1 MLHCENMISRRTKS
15 QWLPDEEPVLS
26 SSSTKLANYE
36 SASDELCSKQTV
48 KKKSGNQLDEV
59 VVKKK
64 CTCTRKYTDE
74 EGRRADHVPAT
85 LWIPH
90 FAAPS
95 RRAFFSLFALFVP
108 PPCAVYVCTLR
119 RRGLMHQRVYVSGG
133 TIQISLLFN
142 LNIAG
147 EKKKYERTTMS
158 ANRQIQCLSTPEL
171 FSFFRSK
178 YNYPKVRDSRFT
190 SRRRVNRCWHGI
202 RKNSR

>member
-1 MLHCENMISRRTKS
+1 MHLYTQVHRRGRPSSGPRSRH
-15 QWLPDEEPVLS
+15 P
-26 SSSTKLANYE
+26 
-36 SASDELCSKQTV
+36 
-48 KKKSGNQLDEV
+48 LD
-59 VVKKK
+59 
-64 CTCTRKYTDE
+64 TAL
-74 EGRRADHVPAT
+74 RRAVKA
-85 LWIPH
+85 
-90 FAAPS
+90 
-95 RRAFFSLFALFVP
+95 RFFSLFALFIP